1 MKNKFQFGLQG
12 KLIVVLTA
20 AFLCALPSAA
30 QMKGDIIQLN
40 TPPSSDRLPT
50 LKAVGVDQH
59 LDGQVPMDLRFKDET
74 GKSVRLGDYFG
85 QRPVIL
91 NLAYFDCSMLC
102 GEVQSGVIGSLKA
115 VNFTP
120 SKDFDIVTVSFDPR
134 ETPAMAAAKK
144 KSLLLR
150 YRRDG
155 AEQGWHFLTGDQQNI
170 QALTKSVG
178 FDYQF
183 DPHSMQWAHAAAIM
197 VLTPQGKISKYFYG
211 VEFAPKDLRFGLIE
225 ASQNRIGTVVDS
237 MLLYCYHYNPAT
249 GKYGAVIMNVLRLAG
264 VATVLIL
271 GVFVLILFR
280 REPSLQTAA
289 GRIG

>member
-1 MKNKFQFGLQG
+1 MKKNLQFGLQG
-12 KLIVVLTA
+12 KLIAVLTA

-50 LKAVGVDQH
+50 LKAVGIDQH
-59 LDGQVPMDLRFKDET
+59 LDAQVPKDLQFKDET

-102 GEVQSGVIGSLKA
+102 GEVQSGMIGSLKA

-150 YRRDG
+150 YRREG
-155 AEQGWHFLTGDQQNI
+155 AEQGWHFLTGDQHNI
-170 QALTKSVG
+170 EALTKAVG
-178 FDYQF
+178 YDYQF

-211 VEFAPKDLRFGLIE
+211 IEFAPKDLRFGLIE
-225 ASQNRIGTVVDS
+225 AAQGRIGTVVDS
-237 MLLYCYHYNPAT
+237 VLLYCYHYNPAT

-264 VATVLIL
+264 AATVLIL

-280 REPSLQTAA
+280 REPALQPAA

>member
-1 MKNKFQFGLQG
+1 
-12 KLIVVLTA
+12 
-20 AFLCALPSAA
+20 
-30 QMKGDIIQLN
+30 MKGDIIQLN

-59 LDGQVPMDLRFKDET
+59 LDGQVPMDLQFKDET

-91 NLAYFDCSMLC
+91 NLAYFDCTMLC
-102 GEVQSGVIGSLKA
+102 NEVQSGVIGSLKA

-271 GVFVLILFR
+271 GALVLILFR
-280 REPSLQTAA
+280 REPSFQTAA